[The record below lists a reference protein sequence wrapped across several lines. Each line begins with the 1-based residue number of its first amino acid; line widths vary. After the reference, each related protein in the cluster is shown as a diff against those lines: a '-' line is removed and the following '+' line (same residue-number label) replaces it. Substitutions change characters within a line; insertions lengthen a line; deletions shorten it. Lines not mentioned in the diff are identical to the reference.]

1 MTISLKKFDKQQ
13 IMAMLNARGYLT
25 SDAINK
31 ICETKYVSQKG
42 NNAKYKIWFD
52 FMGDKGTG
60 FVFVSL
66 DENGQPYCDF

>member
-13 IMAMLNARGYLT
+13 ITAMLNARGYLT

-31 ICETKYVSQKG
+31 ICKTKYVSQKG
-42 NNAKYKIWFD
+42 NNAKYRIWFD
-52 FMGDKGTG
+52 SMGDKGTG